1 MSGPST
7 LQKLDDAREFML
19 KTGNMPAPTDPFMM
33 PSFEMAGAHAMILL
47 GLRNIYVVSFSCS
60 LGYVRVEVDFGGHP
74 ISESPHYY
82 VSRPSRLHI
91 VLSIL
96 GCGTFKSRP

>member
-1 MSGPST
+1 MSDPST

-19 KTGNMPAPTDPFMM
+19 KNGNMPAPSDPFMT
-33 PSFEMAGAHAMILL
+33 PRFEMSGAHAMILL
-47 GLRNIYVVSFSCS
+47 GLRNIYVVSCSCS
-60 LGYVRVEVDFGGHP
+60 LGYDGLKLILVGFA
-74 ISESPHYY
+74 SESPHYC